1 MVSKGWQA
9 SQTRDEM
16 SMRTIASTFSTRE
29 EAEAASRR
37 LQTLG
42 IDPDRLELKFLADAG
57 EFFISAKVTPDQ
69 VDAATKILKRP
80 PRDEAPPPVSAGEL
94 RAVEGAAAPVTRD
107 AGFEPEPRIAREASV
122 LSGRTEAPIAATKA
136 PPDPESYRPFP
147 AGGGAASTAR
157 VQPSSADGD
166 WSGLGRRT
174 VIFCLVLLV
183 AFVAGALIGLV
194 A

>member
-1 MVSKGWQA
+1 
-9 SQTRDEM
+9 M

-29 EAEAASRR
+29 EAEMAGRR
-37 LQTLG
+37 LEGLG
-42 IDPDRLELKFLADAG
+42 IDPDRVELKFLADAG

-69 VDAATKILKRP
+69 IDAATEILKRRAEDEEP
-80 PRDEAPPPVSAGEL
+80 PLVPQRDLQVG
-94 RAVEGAAAPVTRD
+94 EGASAPMSRGE
-107 AGFEPEPRIAREASV
+107 GFAPEPRIAREASV
-122 LSGRTEAPIAATKA
+122 LSSRTEAPVAARKT
-136 PPDPESYRPFP
+136 PPDPESYRPIP

-157 VQPSSADGD
+157 MHPPSGNGD

-194 A
+194 S